1 LNAASLFTSKSRQF
15 LYCSTCDFKLATYF
29 HLYTSL
35 TIFLRLGQCYS
46 PSRQHTHTKDYAMD
60 HQSGQI
66 KSKQSLQWQFWI
78 VSEWSLVHNSQSKT
92 RYRAQS
98 DVSDDS
104 VCGITAVDCAL
115 NLCVSESE
123 GTRRE
128 TVGDAG
134 VNGVD
139 ITYVTK
145 ST

>member
-1 LNAASLFTSKSRQF
+1 
-15 LYCSTCDFKLATYF
+15 
-29 HLYTSL
+29 
-35 TIFLRLGQCYS
+35 
-46 PSRQHTHTKDYAMD
+46 
-60 HQSGQI
+60 
-66 KSKQSLQWQFWI
+66 
-78 VSEWSLVHNSQSKT
+78 VHNSQSKT